1 MLITSLNLYSILYN
15 NCINKFQA
23 QRQAQKSHAK
33 KSVRKTKEKVL
44 KNMLEQAALKTVMDT
59 KNTMNEDEVITK
71 TFNSLNKEV
80 ENDMFE
86 LPKLSES
93 L

>member
-15 NCINKFQA
+15 NCINNFQA